1 MDISVNDA
9 WDCIASIT
17 EARFFVWQCLK
28 VCNIHYINL
37 ISFLAP
43 SHLLSSFSSYS
54 LRLLILIPIYPS
66 RINDMP
72 GIISTDVVN
81 PLLEV
86 EGTKCRY

>member
-43 SHLLSSFSSYS
+43 SHPS
-54 LRLLILIPIYPS
+54 LLIHCDNSY
-66 RINDMP
+66 
-72 GIISTDVVN
+72 
-81 PLLEV
+81 
-86 EGTKCRY
+86 